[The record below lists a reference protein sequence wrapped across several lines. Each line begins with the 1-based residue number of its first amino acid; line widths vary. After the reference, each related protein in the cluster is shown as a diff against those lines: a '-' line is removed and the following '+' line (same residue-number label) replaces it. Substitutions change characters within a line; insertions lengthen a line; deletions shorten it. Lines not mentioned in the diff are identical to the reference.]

1 MTRAAR
7 YRLVAALYGSQFVP
21 LAFFLFALSA
31 VLRQRGVP
39 LGRIGLIQLVALVW
53 VVKFAWAPL
62 VDRWGSRRYG
72 HYRPWLIATQTLMVL
87 ALLALSRLDVVRDL
101 RLVVLFMVGLAVLS
115 ATQDIA
121 TDATAVRLLKPSE
134 RGFGNGIQKAAGYFG
149 LMVGGGGGLVAY
161 DHWGW
166 APAMFLLAALTA
178 VPLPLLLVYREPGMT
193 TAASRRHQV
202 PMRTP
207 AGFFHQPGAV
217 RWAFVVLPVYLAGIA
232 VAYPLVTPMLV
243 DSGWPLDG
251 VGTVWIIGGGGVA
264 IVAALVAGGL
274 LSATRRRPAL
284 VGLAL
289 AQVAAIATLLLL
301 AHSTGGVL
309 VGLAAV
315 VLLSGAYAA
324 VGTARLHDQ
333 HGLEPGRLGGDRL
346 HRPGLLRTSVHAGR
360 GRGRPGASRCPRVSR
375 GPHRGRAP
383 RPRRHRRGSPGIPGP
398 ADRRHARSVDTGS
411 GPGTMTALG
420 ARPLW
425 RSATAGPPAAGAWA
439 MCSGLSM

>member
-324 VGTARLHDQ
+324 VGTAVYTINMDWSRADSAATDYTVQ
-333 HGLEPGRLGGDRL
+333 D
-346 HRPGLLRTSVHAGR
+346 SFVHL
-360 GRGRPGASRCPRVSR
+360 C
-375 GPHRGRAP
+375 
-383 RPRRHRRGSPGIPGP
+383 
-398 ADRRHARSVDTGS
+398 TQ
-411 GPGTMTALG
+411 
-420 ARPLW
+420 
-425 RSATAGPPAAGAWA
+425 AAGAA
-439 MCSGLSM
+439 ALGLAAVLGYPAVLTVAVLLGLGGIVVAARVFQDRPTAVTREAWTQDQDPAR

>member
-31 VLRQRGVP
+31 ALRQRGVP

-324 VGTARLHDQ
+324 VGTAVYTINMDWSRADSAATDYTVQ
-333 HGLEPGRLGGDRL
+333 D
-346 HRPGLLRTSVHAGR
+346 SFVHL
-360 GRGRPGASRCPRVSR
+360 C
-375 GPHRGRAP
+375 
-383 RPRRHRRGSPGIPGP
+383 
-398 ADRRHARSVDTGS
+398 TQ
-411 GPGTMTALG
+411 
-420 ARPLW
+420 
-425 RSATAGPPAAGAWA
+425 AAGAA
-439 MCSGLSM
+439 ALGLAAVLGYPAVLTVAVLLGLGGIVVAARVFQDRPTAVTREAWTQEQDPAR

>member
-72 HYRPWLIATQTLMVL
+72 HYRPWLITTQTLMVV

-121 TDATAVRLLKPSE
+121 TDGTAVRLLEPSE

-161 DHWGW
+161 DRWGW

-178 VPLPLLLVYREPGMT
+178 VPLPLLLAYREPGMT

-202 PMRTP
+202 SMRTL
-207 AGFFHQPGAV
+207 AGVFHQPGAV

-243 DSGWPLDG
+243 DSGWPLDE

-274 LSATRRRPAL
+274 LSAIRRRPAL

-324 VGTARLHDQ
+324 VGTAVYTINMDWSRADSAATDYTVQDSFVHLCTQ
-333 HGLEPGRLGGDRL
+333 GAGAAALGLAGALGYPAVLTVAVILGLGGIVVAARVFQDR
-346 HRPGLLRTSVHAGR
+346 PTAAT
-360 GRGRPGASRCPRVSR
+360 PETWAQDED
-375 GPHRGRAP
+375 
-383 RPRRHRRGSPGIPGP
+383 P
-398 ADRRHARSVDTGS
+398 AR
-411 GPGTMTALG
+411 
-420 ARPLW
+420 
-425 RSATAGPPAAGAWA
+425 
-439 MCSGLSM
+439 

>member
-1 MTRAAR
+1 
-7 YRLVAALYGSQFVP
+7 
-21 LAFFLFALSA
+21 
-31 VLRQRGVP
+31 
-39 LGRIGLIQLVALVW
+39 
-53 VVKFAWAPL
+53 
-62 VDRWGSRRYG
+62 
-72 HYRPWLIATQTLMVL
+72 
-87 ALLALSRLDVVRDL
+87 
-101 RLVVLFMVGLAVLS
+101 
-115 ATQDIA
+115 
-121 TDATAVRLLKPSE
+121 
-134 RGFGNGIQKAAGYFG
+134 
-149 LMVGGGGGLVAY
+149 
-161 DHWGW
+161 
-166 APAMFLLAALTA
+166 

-324 VGTARLHDQ
+324 VGTAVYTINMDWSRADSAATDYTVQ
-333 HGLEPGRLGGDRL
+333 D
-346 HRPGLLRTSVHAGR
+346 SFVHL
-360 GRGRPGASRCPRVSR
+360 C
-375 GPHRGRAP
+375 
-383 RPRRHRRGSPGIPGP
+383 
-398 ADRRHARSVDTGS
+398 TQ
-411 GPGTMTALG
+411 
-420 ARPLW
+420 
-425 RSATAGPPAAGAWA
+425 AAGAA
-439 MCSGLSM
+439 ALGLAAVLGYPAVLTVAVLLGLGGIVVAARVFQDRPTAVTREAWTQDQDPAR

>member
-31 VLRQRGVP
+31 ALRQRGVP

-309 VGLAAV
+309 IGLAAV

-324 VGTARLHDQ
+324 VGTAVYTINMDWSRADSAATDYTVQ
-333 HGLEPGRLGGDRL
+333 D
-346 HRPGLLRTSVHAGR
+346 SFVHL
-360 GRGRPGASRCPRVSR
+360 C
-375 GPHRGRAP
+375 
-383 RPRRHRRGSPGIPGP
+383 
-398 ADRRHARSVDTGS
+398 TQ
-411 GPGTMTALG
+411 
-420 ARPLW
+420 
-425 RSATAGPPAAGAWA
+425 AAGAA
-439 MCSGLSM
+439 ALGLAAVLGYPAVLTVAVLLGLGGIVVAARVFQDRPTAVTREAWTQEQDPAR

>member
-31 VLRQRGVP
+31 ALRQRGVP

-324 VGTARLHDQ
+324 VGTAVYTINMDWSRADSAATDYTVQ
-333 HGLEPGRLGGDRL
+333 D
-346 HRPGLLRTSVHAGR
+346 SFVHL
-360 GRGRPGASRCPRVSR
+360 C
-375 GPHRGRAP
+375 
-383 RPRRHRRGSPGIPGP
+383 
-398 ADRRHARSVDTGS
+398 TQ
-411 GPGTMTALG
+411 
-420 ARPLW
+420 
-425 RSATAGPPAAGAWA
+425 AAGAA
-439 MCSGLSM
+439 ALGLAAVLGYPAVLTVAVLLGLGGIVVAARVFQDRPTAVTREAWTQDQDPAR

>member
-31 VLRQRGVP
+31 ALRQRGVP

-309 VGLAAV
+309 IGLAAV

-324 VGTARLHDQ
+324 VGTAVYTINMDWSRADSAATDYTVQ
-333 HGLEPGRLGGDRL
+333 D
-346 HRPGLLRTSVHAGR
+346 SFVHL
-360 GRGRPGASRCPRVSR
+360 C
-375 GPHRGRAP
+375 
-383 RPRRHRRGSPGIPGP
+383 
-398 ADRRHARSVDTGS
+398 TQ
-411 GPGTMTALG
+411 
-420 ARPLW
+420 
-425 RSATAGPPAAGAWA
+425 AAGAA
-439 MCSGLSM
+439 ALGLAAVLGYPAVLTVAVLLGLGGIVVAARVFQDRPTAVTREAWTQDQDPAR

>member
-309 VGLAAV
+309 IGLAAV

-324 VGTARLHDQ
+324 VGTAVYTINMDWSRADSAATDYTVQ
-333 HGLEPGRLGGDRL
+333 D
-346 HRPGLLRTSVHAGR
+346 SFVHL
-360 GRGRPGASRCPRVSR
+360 C
-375 GPHRGRAP
+375 
-383 RPRRHRRGSPGIPGP
+383 
-398 ADRRHARSVDTGS
+398 TQ
-411 GPGTMTALG
+411 
-420 ARPLW
+420 
-425 RSATAGPPAAGAWA
+425 AAGAA
-439 MCSGLSM
+439 ALGLAAVLGYPAVLTVAVLLGLGGIVVAARVFQDRPTAVTREAWTQDQDPAR